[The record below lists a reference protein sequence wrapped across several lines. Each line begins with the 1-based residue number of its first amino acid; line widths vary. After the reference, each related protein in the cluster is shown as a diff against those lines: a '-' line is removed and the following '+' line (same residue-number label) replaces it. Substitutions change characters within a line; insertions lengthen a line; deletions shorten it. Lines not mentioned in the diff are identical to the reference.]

1 MNKKQRVLLLLGLNF
16 LAQLLAGIYASQK
29 IADILSYQPALY
41 GSLSWFGFPHLYFPF
56 IWISWYFS
64 YGKEAAWIFDTYAFN
79 PAMYALGGAM
89 LLGCLII
96 ARNSKIESVSHGSA
110 HFATEEEIV
119 EYSYDPDGRTGWE
132 KLLTVLKFLKQG
144 NFSQAFGDNRH
155 RNDND
160 LFCGKGVFLGRLDN
174 GKYIRDNSKTH
185 ILICAPTRSGK
196 GVGHI
201 VPTLLAWEGST
212 IVTDIKGENWEL
224 TAGFRKYKLGN
235 DVFMFKPTSRESCH
249 YNPLD
254 EIRIGTPY
262 EMNDLQL
269 ITKILVDP
277 TGKGGD
283 GNNAH
288 WVNNAWDLLQGVV
301 LHLLYAKRFHNGNEP
316 PRTANLSDVLDFLY
330 DGQGSEGKEFA
341 EKAKA
346 IKKKFEED
354 ARLMEDYEKT
364 TECRITSVD
373 QALAVADNLKNDDN
387 SSNSDSSDSASDS
400 ADNAKVY
407 KLFSPLKQYSGSLN
421 SFCNDDEFFD
431 FDDGEDEFVSPSDNI
446 QPGSL
451 MKQIAADEEKR
462 KALAEEMPE
471 IKVDVNKVLL
481 MANVDPDN
489 VTDLDEEEYKK
500 TLSEE
505 SETLSGLQKK
515 FQTYITNFDGNNHGY
530 RHAPDGK
537 ENDDFFV
544 KLYPDK
550 VNRDGL
556 HPHVRQLFQS
566 MVDKP
571 DKEFGSIL
579 STLNTAL
586 ILYRNPIIV
595 DNIRDSD
602 FVMKDLMD
610 CKKPISLYLVF
621 GPGEMDVVRPLLRVV
636 VDMLWRL
643 NVEEMKFSD
652 GKAEEHQ
659 HRLLLLLDEFPA
671 LGKMDGFAISE
682 GFIAGYGMKACII
695 TQDLNQINNIYG
707 KDNYVV
713 SNCQVQVYH
722 TPSDNNSA
730 KYLSDKLGNQT
741 IESTSSS
748 RNSNILP
755 MPTSYNDSLMS
766 RPLMYPNE
774 VSTMDPSKLLVFCK
788 GLAPIYC
795 NKIRYFEDPVF
806 LPRTKIKPPVFSDIV
821 APSDRRWNI
830 SDYHSLMDAKKAAEE
845 NKK

>member
-1 MNKKQRVLLLLGLNF
+1 MSKKQRFLLLIGLNF
-16 LAQLLAGIYASQK
+16 FAQLIAGIYASQK
-29 IADILSYQPALY
+29 IAEVLEYQPALY
-41 GSLSWFGFPHLYFPF
+41 GSLSWLGFEHIYFPF
-56 IWISWYFS
+56 IWIGWYFS
-64 YGKEAAWIFDTYAFN
+64 YGNEAVWLFQEYAFS
-79 PAMYALGGAM
+79 PTLYALGIAM
-89 LLGCLII
+89 LLFCIII
-96 ARNSKIESVSHGSA
+96 ARNNKPQLDTHGSA
-110 HFATEEEIV
+110 HFATEKEII
-119 EYSYDPDGRTGWE
+119 EYSYDPDGRTKWE
-132 KLLTVLKFLKQG
+132 KFLVLFHPSKWFK
-144 NFSQAFGDNRH
+144 DNRH

-160 LFCGKGVFLGRLDN
+160 LFSGKGVFLGRLDN
-174 GKYIRDNSKTH
+174 GKYIRDDSKTH

-224 TAGFRKYKLGN
+224 TSGFRKAKLNN

-301 LHLLYAKRFHNGNEP
+301 LHLLYAKRFHNGSEP
-316 PRTANLSDVLDFLY
+316 GRTANLSDVLDFLY
-330 DGQGSEGKEFA
+330 DGQGSEGKESA
-341 EKAKA
+341 EKAKKIRDQISKA
-346 IKKKFEED
+346 QERKEE
-354 ARLMEDYEKT
+354 YERT
-364 TECRITSVD
+364 TEIRIPTVQ
-373 QALAVADNLKNDDN
+373 QALAVAQEMADD
-387 SSNSDSSDSASDS
+387 DSSEADAISENDTEEGLVVKLYSSD
-400 ADNAKVY
+400 
-407 KLFSPLKQYSGSLN
+407 KQYVN
-421 SFCNDDEFFD
+421 SMAQFDDDFIGFDDEDDEFA
-431 FDDGEDEFVSPSDNI
+431 SPSSDI
-446 QPGSL
+446 KPGSL
-451 MKQIAADEEKR
+451 LTKIKSDKEKL
-462 KALAEEMPE
+462 KSLAENIQEVQ
-471 IKVDVNKVLL
+471 VDVDKLIL
-481 MANVDPDN
+481 MDGVDPDK
-489 VTDLDEEEYKK
+489 VTDLDVDAYKES
-500 TLSEE
+500 LGEE

-515 FQTYITNFDGNNHGY
+515 FQTYITNFDGNGHGY
-530 RHAPDGK
+530 RHAPDGN

-652 GKAEEHQ
+652 GKAVAHQ

-741 IESTSSS
+741 IQSTSSS
-748 RNSNILP
+748 RNSVILP
-755 MPTSYNDSLMS
+755 MPTSYNDSYMS

-774 VSTMDPSKLLVFCK
+774 VSTMDPAKLLVFCK
-788 GLAPIYC
+788 GLSPILC

-821 APSDRRWNI
+821 APSDRLWDI
-830 SDYHSLMDAKKAAEE
+830 SDYHSLMDAKAAYEAE
-845 NKK
+845 NNANA

>member
-16 LAQLLAGIYASQK
+16 VGQLIASIYATQK
-29 IADILSYQPALY
+29 IADILDYQPALY
-41 GSLSWFGFPHLYFPF
+41 GSLSWFGFPYLYFPF

-64 YGKEAAWIFDTYAFN
+64 YGKEAAWIFDTYALN

-96 ARNSKIESVSHGSA
+96 ARNSKVESVSHGSA

-132 KLLTVLKFLKQG
+132 KFLTVVKFLKQG
-144 NFSQAFGDNRH
+144 KFKQAFADNRH

-201 VPTLLAWEGST
+201 VPTLLGWEGST

-301 LHLLYAKRFHNGNEP
+301 LHLLYAKRFHNGDEP

-330 DGQGSEGKEFA
+330 DGQGSEGKESA

-346 IKKKFEED
+346 LREKLAED
-354 ARLMEDYEKT
+354 EKRREAYEKT
-364 TECRITSVD
+364 TEIHIATPE
-373 QALAVADNLKNDDN
+373 QALAVADSLDEDGNENE
-387 SSNSDSSDSASDS
+387 SSNSSASNSDKKAGGLVIKMYS
-400 ADNAKVY
+400 YEKQ
-407 KLFSPLKQYSGSLN
+407 FSN
-421 SFCNDDEFFD
+421 SMNRSFLNDDDFDGD
-431 FDDGEDEFVSPSDNI
+431 FDDEDFATPNKVEK
-446 QPGSL
+446 GSL
-451 MKQIAADEEKR
+451 IKEIADKKKLREKE
-462 KALAEEMPE
+462 KENQPAVT
-471 IKVDVNKVLL
+471 VDVNKFAMLSS
-481 MANVDPDN
+481 VDVD
-489 VTDLDEEEYKK
+489 K
-500 TLSEE
+500 TPEFDAEAFRAALSEE
-505 SETLSGLQKK
+505 SESLSGLQKK
-515 FQTYITNFDGNNHGY
+515 FQRYISDFDGNGHGY
-530 RHAPDGK
+530 RHAPDG
-537 ENDDFFV
+537 EDDFFV

-652 GKAEEHQ
+652 GKAVAHQ

-774 VSTMDPSKLLVFCK
+774 VSTMDQAKLLVFCK

-821 APSDRRWNI
+821 APSDRCWDI
-830 SDYHSLMDAKKAAEE
+830 SDYHSLMDAKQTAETSD
-845 NKK
+845 K

>member
-1 MNKKQRVLLLLGLNF
+1 MSKKQVLINF
-16 LAQLLAGIYASQK
+16 AFLVIFSQIIAGFYASYK
-29 IADILSYQPALY
+29 IASILHFQPALF
-41 GSLSWFGFPHLYFPF
+41 GSLADWGYPHLYQPF
-56 IWISWYFS
+56 SWFRWYLA
-64 YGKEAAWIFDTYAFN
+64 YGKEAPWIFNRFGFGICSIGL
-79 PAMYALGGAM
+79 MFSV
-89 LLGCLII
+89 LISCI
-96 ARNSKIESVSHGSA
+96 MFARLQKPKKTTHGSA
-110 HFATEEEIV
+110 HFATEEEII
-119 EYSYDPDGRTGWE
+119 EYSYDPDGRTAWE
-132 KLLTVLKFLKQG
+132 KFLVFFHPTKW
-144 NFSQAFGDNRH
+144 FKDNRH

-160 LFCGKGVFLGRLDN
+160 LFSGEGVFLGCLDN

-185 ILICAPTRSGK
+185 VLICAPTRSGK

-201 VPTLLAWEGST
+201 VPTLLAWGGSV

-224 TAGFRKYKLGN
+224 TSGYRKTMLGN
-235 DVFMFKPTSRESCH
+235 DVFMFKPTSRDSCH

-301 LHLLYAKRFHNGNEP
+301 LHLLYAKRFHNGKEP
-316 PRTANLSDVLDFLY
+316 GRTANLSDVLDFLY
-330 DGQGSEGKEFA
+330 DGQGSEGKESA
-341 EKAKA
+341 EKLKKLEEKHALE
-346 IKKKFEED
+346 KKFNEQYNQIDTFTVPTAKQVVANMSSDENNDAEED
-354 ARLMEDYEKT
+354 TASASSENAIVFKVYSAERQYQNS
-364 TECRITSVD
+364 I
-373 QALAVADNLKNDDN
+373 AVNDNLFLDD
-387 SSNSDSSDSASDS
+387 
-400 ADNAKVY
+400 
-407 KLFSPLKQYSGSLN
+407 
-421 SFCNDDEFFD
+421 FFD
-431 FDDGEDEFVSPSDNI
+431 SPDDDYDDGKELSFEEIRASMDKKSPANPEENWNVKSDT
-446 QPGSL
+446 GSNEKYADS
-451 MKQIAADEEKR
+451 MDMSKADEP
-462 KALAEEMPE
+462 L
-471 IKVDVNKVLL
+471 DVESFKE
-481 MANVDPDN
+481 AI
-489 VTDLDEEEYKK
+489 
-500 TLSEE
+500 SSQE

-515 FQTYITNFDGNNHGY
+515 FDIYIKNYDGDGHGY
-530 RHAPDGK
+530 CHAPDDDK
-537 ENDDFFV
+537 EMFLR
-544 KLYPDK
+544 LYPDK

-652 GKAEEHQ
+652 GKAVAHK

-730 KYLSDKLGNQT
+730 KYLSDKLGNET

-748 RNSNILP
+748 RNSVLLP
-755 MPTSYNDSLMS
+755 MPNSYSDSYIS

-774 VSTMDPSKLLVFCK
+774 VSTLDPAKLLVFCK
-788 GLAPIYC
+788 GLSPILC

-806 LPRTKIKPPVFSDIV
+806 LPRTKILPPVFSDIV
-821 APSDRRWNI
+821 SPSDRCWDI
-830 SDYHSLMDAKKAAEE
+830 SDYHSLMDAKKAYEA
-845 NKK
+845 KQAQQV

>member
-16 LAQLLAGIYASQK
+16 VGQLIAGIYATQK
-29 IADILSYQPALY
+29 IADILGYQPALY
-41 GSLSWFGFPHLYFPF
+41 GSFSWFGFPHLYFPF

-64 YGKEAAWIFDTYAFN
+64 YGKEAAWIFDTYALD

-89 LLGCLII
+89 LVGCLII
-96 ARNSKIESVSHGSA
+96 ARNSKVESVSHGSA

-132 KLLTVLKFLKQG
+132 KFLTVVKFLKQG
-144 NFSQAFGDNRH
+144 KFSQAFADNRH

-201 VPTLLAWEGST
+201 VPTLLGWEGST

-224 TAGFRKYKLGN
+224 TAGFRKHKLGN

-301 LHLLYAKRFHNGNEP
+301 LHLLYAKRFHNGDEP

-330 DGQGSEGKEFA
+330 DGQGSESKESA

-346 IKKKFEED
+346 LREKLAED
-354 ARLMEDYEKT
+354 EKRREDYEKT
-364 TECRITSVD
+364 TEIHIATPEQV
-373 QALAVADNLKNDDN
+373 LAVADSLDEDGNENESSD
-387 SSNSDSSDSASDS
+387 SSASNSDKKAGGLVVKMYSYEKQFSNSMNRSFLSDDDFDGDFDEDDYASPD
-400 ADNAKVY
+400 KVE
-407 KLFSPLKQYSGSLN
+407 KGSLIK
-421 SFCNDDEFFD
+421 E
-431 FDDGEDEFVSPSDNI
+431 
-446 QPGSL
+446 
-451 MKQIAADEEKR
+451 IADRKKLREKE
-462 KALAEEMPE
+462 KEKEPVVT
-471 IKVDVNKVLL
+471 VDVNKFAMLSS
-481 MANVDPDN
+481 VDVD
-489 VTDLDEEEYKK
+489 K
-500 TLSEE
+500 TPEFDAEAYRSALSEE
-505 SETLSGLQKK
+505 SESLSGLQKK
-515 FQTYITNFDGNNHGY
+515 FKRYISDFDGNGHGY
-530 RHAPDGK
+530 RHAPDG
-537 ENDDFFV
+537 EDDFFV

-774 VSTMDPSKLLVFCK
+774 VSTMDQAKLLVFCK

-821 APSDRRWNI
+821 APSDRCWDI
-830 SDYHSLMDAKKAAEE
+830 SDYHSLMDAKQTAETGE
-845 NKK
+845 K

>member
-1 MNKKQRVLLLLGLNF
+1 
-16 LAQLLAGIYASQK
+16 
-29 IADILSYQPALY
+29 
-41 GSLSWFGFPHLYFPF
+41 
-56 IWISWYFS
+56 
-64 YGKEAAWIFDTYAFN
+64 
-79 PAMYALGGAM
+79 
-89 LLGCLII
+89 
-96 ARNSKIESVSHGSA
+96 
-110 HFATEEEIV
+110 
-119 EYSYDPDGRTGWE
+119 
-132 KLLTVLKFLKQG
+132 
-144 NFSQAFGDNRH
+144 
-155 RNDND
+155 
-160 LFCGKGVFLGRLDN
+160 
-174 GKYIRDNSKTH
+174 
-185 ILICAPTRSGK
+185 
-196 GVGHI
+196 
-201 VPTLLAWEGST
+201 
-212 IVTDIKGENWEL
+212 
-224 TAGFRKYKLGN
+224 
-235 DVFMFKPTSRESCH
+235 
-249 YNPLD
+249 
-254 EIRIGTPY
+254 
-262 EMNDLQL
+262 
-269 ITKILVDP
+269 
-277 TGKGGD
+277 
-283 GNNAH
+283 
-288 WVNNAWDLLQGVV
+288 
-301 LHLLYAKRFHNGNEP
+301 
-316 PRTANLSDVLDFLY
+316 
-330 DGQGSEGKEFA
+330 
-341 EKAKA
+341 
-346 IKKKFEED
+346 
-354 ARLMEDYEKT
+354 
-364 TECRITSVD
+364 
-373 QALAVADNLKNDDN
+373 
-387 SSNSDSSDSASDS
+387 
-400 ADNAKVY
+400 
-407 KLFSPLKQYSGSLN
+407 
-421 SFCNDDEFFD
+421 
-431 FDDGEDEFVSPSDNI
+431 
-446 QPGSL
+446 
-451 MKQIAADEEKR
+451 
-462 KALAEEMPE
+462 
-471 IKVDVNKVLL
+471 
-481 MANVDPDN
+481 
-489 VTDLDEEEYKK
+489 
-500 TLSEE
+500 
-505 SETLSGLQKK
+505 
-515 FQTYITNFDGNNHGY
+515 
-530 RHAPDGK
+530 
-537 ENDDFFV
+537 
-544 KLYPDK
+544 
-550 VNRDGL
+550 
-556 HPHVRQLFQS
+556 

-652 GKAEEHQ
+652 GKAVEHK

-774 VSTMDPSKLLVFCK
+774 VSTMDQAKLLVFCK

-821 APSDRRWNI
+821 APSDRCWDI